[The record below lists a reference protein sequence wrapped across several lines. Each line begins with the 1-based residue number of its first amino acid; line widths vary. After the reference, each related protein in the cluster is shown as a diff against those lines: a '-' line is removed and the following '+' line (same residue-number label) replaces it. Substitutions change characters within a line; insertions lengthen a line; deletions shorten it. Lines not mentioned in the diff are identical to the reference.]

1 MTMTTSRIFPLCI
14 VALSGCIWT
23 PNNRTEHESTA
34 SVAMSGYADEPGQ
47 LIVFKV
53 KNTLTGTWV
62 GVGSTTASM
71 TPHPFEPSLY
81 PWSKTLGF
89 GANAFSPQ
97 VTYSY
102 LGQLYP
108 DTRTGP
114 GRFEL
119 IALDPDGNRLYT
131 FSDAA
136 KDCWDDAFW
145 NDGAT
150 PLQAGA
156 QCADGD
162 SLVLFDNSGVGTPAE
177 TTDFAI
183 NGWIVN
189 ENAYGT
195 PISWR
200 VGHYTVQGRTV
211 YALVCAP
218 QAAGPHPVQ
227 IINHGGYGGL
237 DNVVALETCKRAAA
251 RGWMTAMSAYRGEA
265 MSNFPQIDIDED
277 PSQWEVCL
285 GEVIDVLRLT
295 ELVLDFPAS
304 DPSRVLMWG
313 HSHGACIT
321 ERAIEQ
327 GAPVHVAA
335 AFAAPTDFPAWY
347 DYCGLPGAPCPA
359 TPTDLALGLGGTP
372 TTAPAAYD
380 WRSPITFAA
389 DLASRQDVRFLALT
403 GTNDGVVFPSQACAF
418 AKAIGS
424 SNWHVDVG
432 GNVTASAPTSPWT
445 DGSCNTAETTV
456 SWNAS
461 AVPSGA
467 IGAWSQHR
475 NLVVYDGFDHFNVV
489 QSGLFGL
496 PALRPWLDFEK
507 FVTSQGLPLP

>member
-1 MTMTTSRIFPLCI
+1 MTASRIFPVCI
-14 VALSGCIWT
+14 AALAGCIWT

-34 SVAMSGYADEPGQ
+34 SVALSGYADEPGQ
-47 LIVFKV
+47 LIAFKV

-62 GVGSTTASM
+62 GVGSATASM
-71 TPHPFEPSLY
+71 TPSPFAPELY

-102 LGQLYP
+102 LGQSYP

-119 IALDPDGNRLYT
+119 IATDPDGEQLYT

-136 KDCWDDAFW
+136 KDCFDDAVW
-145 NDGAT
+145 NGAT
-150 PLQAGA
+150 AVEAGV
-156 QCADGD
+156 QCADGN

-177 TTDFAI
+177 TTGFAI
-183 NGWIVN
+183 DGWVVY
-189 ENAYGT
+189 ETAYGT

-211 YALVCAP
+211 HALVCAP
-218 QAAGPHPVQ
+218 SAAGTYPVQ

-237 DNVVALETCKRAAA
+237 DTGLALETCKRAAA

-265 MSNFPQIDIDED
+265 MTGFPQIEVAAD

-295 ELVLDFPAS
+295 EIVLDFPAS

-321 ERAIEQ
+321 ERAVEQ

-335 AFAAPTDFPAWY
+335 AFSAPTDFPAWY
-347 DYCGLPGAPCPA
+347 TYCGLPGAPCSS
-359 TPTDLALGLGGTP
+359 TPGDLALGLGGSP
-372 TTAPAAYD
+372 AAAPAAYT
-380 WRSPITFAA
+380 WRSPITFAP
-389 DLASRQDVRFLALT
+389 DLANRQDVRFLALT
-403 GTNDGVVFPSQACAF
+403 GNTDGVVFPSQACAF

-432 GNVTASAPTSPWT
+432 GTVTATAPTSPWT
-445 DGSCNTAETTV
+445 NGSCNTPATSV

-461 AVPSGA
+461 AVPSGLP
-467 IGAWSQHR
+467 GAWTQPR
-475 NLVVYDGFDHFNVV
+475 NLVVYDGFDHFNIIW
-489 QSGLFGL
+489 SGLLGL

>member
-1 MTMTTSRIFPLCI
+1 MAAPRIFPLCI
-14 VALSGCIWT
+14 AALTGCIWT

-34 SVAMSGYADEPGQ
+34 SVALSGYADEPGQ
-47 LIVFKV
+47 TIVFKV
-53 KNTLTGTWV
+53 KNTLTGAWV

-89 GANAFSPQ
+89 GASAFSPQ

-102 LGQLYP
+102 GGQLYP

-119 IALDPDGNRLYT
+119 VALDPDGNRLHT

-136 KDCWDDAFW
+136 KDCWNDAFW

-150 PLQAGA
+150 PLEAGA

-177 TTDFAI
+177 TTGFAI
-183 NGWIVN
+183 DGSVVF
-189 ENAYGT
+189 ETAYGT

-211 YALVCAP
+211 HALVCVPSAP
-218 QAAGPHPVQ
+218 GTYPVQ

-251 RGWMTAMSAYRGEA
+251 RGWMTAMSAYRGEP
-265 MSNFPQIDIDED
+265 MPGFPGLPLPDPTQI
-277 PSQWEVCL
+277 EVCL

-295 ELVLDFPAS
+295 EIVLDFPAS

-335 AFAAPTDFPAWY
+335 AFAAPTDFSAWY
-347 DYCGLPGAPCPA
+347 DYCDLPGAPCSA
-359 TPTDLALGLGGTP
+359 TPGDLEFGLGGSP
-372 TTAPAAYD
+372 TTAPAAYL
-380 WRSPITFAA
+380 WRSPITFAV
-389 DLASRQDVRFLALT
+389 DLASRQDVRFLALQ
-403 GTNDGVVFPSQACAF
+403 GTADPVVFPSQACAF

-424 SNWHVDVG
+424 SNWHVDAG
-432 GNVTASAPTSPWT
+432 GNVAASAPTVPWT
-445 DGSCNTAETTV
+445 DGSCDTPATSV
-456 SWNAS
+456 AWNVG
-461 AVPSGA
+461 AVPSGMV
-467 IGAWSQHR
+467 GAWSQPR
-475 NLVVYDGFDHFNVV
+475 NLVVYDGIDHGTIV
-489 QSGLFGL
+489 QSGLFGF
-496 PALRPWLDFEK
+496 PASRPWLDFEK